1 MIAKYVL
8 GNRSSSASLPSL
20 SDYVKQEINALEGN
34 AYFELNESSPS
45 KLGGNNAA
53 HTIVYT
59 ASISDSY
66 TLAVDREKTM
76 ETVAIKD
83 GTAYFIVYRENPE
96 LYPIYLP
103 LVNKMV
109 DSFESK

>member
-1 MIAKYVL
+1 
-8 GNRSSSASLPSL
+8 
-20 SDYVKQEINALEGN
+20 
-34 AYFELNESSPS
+34 
-45 KLGGNNAA
+45 
-53 HTIVYT
+53 
-59 ASISDSY
+59 
-66 TLAVDREKTM
+66 M